1 MEAALKALKTLK
13 ISDFVEMK
21 ALKNPPKPIRL
32 TMDSVC
38 IMLER
43 KPKKG
48 ADGGEDYWDEAVKVL
63 SDPGKFIKMLEK
75 YNRNSIPEKVIT
87 KMTQFLAKNK

>member
-1 MEAALKALKTLK
+1 
-13 ISDFVEMK
+13 MK

-38 IMLER
+38 IMLDK

-48 ADGGEDYWDEAVKVL
+48 
-63 SDPGKFIKMLEK
+63 
-75 YNRNSIPEKVIT
+75 
-87 KMTQFLAKNK
+87 